1 MALSHSPQ
9 IVRDG
14 LVLYLDAANIKS
26 YPGTGTTWFDLTKN
40 INGDIQNGASFSNN
54 SFIFD
59 GVNDIISISNSSITQ
74 FPHNS
79 PWTIHLIAQVVTQ
92 NTTFPG
98 FIYRGN
104 SSANGVLL
112 FYTASDSNTNLF
124 FKHNNVSSNVVVPT
138 ISTFFYTITYSGSG
152 AVKFYLGNSFIK
164 NGVNMVSTDTSSN
177 LFLGRGDA
185 FGNVQI
191 YSFMKYN
198 KELSLAEINK
208 NFEAI
213 RGRYGI

>member
-1 MALSHSPQ
+1 MGISYNTSV
-9 IVRDG
+9 VRDG
-14 LVLYLDAANIKS
+14 LVLYLDAANPKS

-40 INGDIQNGASFSNN
+40 VNGDIQNGASFSNS

-59 GVNDIISISNSSITQ
+59 GVNDIISIPNSPITQ

-79 PWTIHLIAQVVTQ
+79 PWTIHLIAKVITQ

-98 FIYRGN
+98 FIYRG
-104 SSANGVLL
+104 SSPTSGVLL
-112 FYTASDSNTNLF
+112 FYTASGSDTNLF

-208 NFEAI
+208 NFQAL
-213 RGRYGI
+213 RGRYDI